1 MISRDPFQSQLFC
14 DSVTLLL
21 VLLIYFIVNI
31 YFKIYKIYFN
41 YILCLIIYPIVL
53 DTVLKIELIFMI
65 PPTPQFIFRQ

>member
-21 VLLIYFIVNI
+21 VLLIYI
-31 YFKIYKIYFN
+31 YMYIFFN